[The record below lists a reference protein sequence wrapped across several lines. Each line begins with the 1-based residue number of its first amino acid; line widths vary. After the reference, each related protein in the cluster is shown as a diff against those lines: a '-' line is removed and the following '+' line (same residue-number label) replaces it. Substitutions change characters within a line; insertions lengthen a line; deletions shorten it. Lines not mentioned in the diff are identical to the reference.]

1 MTCPASPTH
10 SRSAEY
16 WVMHGPFVTWIIKC
30 NKDRV
35 KQQQTHMHSNSGTRM
50 DLIFFFCSLSET
62 ALHNLKIC
70 LNLPPPFSLAISSS
84 VTFPNSLFP
93 DGFKDMQVT
102 EKKGE
107 MQEERPEREVC
118 QRRVTT
124 NVLTRGKKGS
134 VEERKKCDS

>member
-1 MTCPASPTH
+1 
-10 SRSAEY
+10 
-16 WVMHGPFVTWIIKC
+16 
-30 NKDRV
+30 
-35 KQQQTHMHSNSGTRM
+35 
-50 DLIFFFCSLSET
+50 
-62 ALHNLKIC
+62 
-70 LNLPPPFSLAISSS
+70 
-84 VTFPNSLFP
+84 
-93 DGFKDMQVT
+93 MQVT